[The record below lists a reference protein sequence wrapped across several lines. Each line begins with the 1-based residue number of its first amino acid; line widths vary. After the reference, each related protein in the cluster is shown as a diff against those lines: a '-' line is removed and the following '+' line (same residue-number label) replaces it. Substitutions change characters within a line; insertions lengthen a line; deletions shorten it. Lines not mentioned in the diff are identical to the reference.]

1 MNEII
6 AIAKN
11 TFKEAI
17 RNRVLY
23 VILMFALILIGFSGI
38 LSKLAIAGQDRIV
51 KNMGF
56 MSIDLF
62 GVAIAI
68 FVGVSLV
75 YNELEKKTIY
85 TIVSKPIGRW
95 QFLLGK
101 YFGLLMTVC
110 VNVLIMTLFFLAALH
125 YYDARTNPAGDH
137 GALYIIGQSILR
149 AFVSFF
155 VWTAYPATANVMQ
168 VIAVTLL
175 ELGTITAFAVLFSS
189 FSTPTLSMFFT
200 VLTFVAGRLNEDI
213 IRFADQVRT
222 QAMEAA
228 KAANGWN
235 DLVASVRTEL
245 PLSYY
250 FSLGAAHVVP
260 NLGAFHKTVEQ
271 AIYEP
276 NIQLW
281 PGTILY
287 GFLYIAGILSLAILI
302 FNRRNFK

>member
-23 VILMFALILIGFSGI
+23 VILMFALILIGFSGV
-38 LSKLAIAGQDRIV
+38 LSQLAISSQERIV

-56 MSIDLF
+56 MSINLF

-101 YFGLLMTVC
+101 YFGLTMTVW
-110 VNVLIMTLFFLAALH
+110 VNVLIMTLCFLAAIH
-125 YYDARTNPAGDH
+125 FYDLRNAATTSSEPVGFFT
-137 GALYIIGQSILR
+137 IMGQSVLR

-155 VWTAYPATANVMQ
+155 VWGAYKATATIMP

-175 ELGTITAFAVLFSS
+175 ELGIITAFAVLFSA

-213 IRFADQVRT
+213 IRFADQVKQ
-222 QAMEAA
+222 QALNVAEAA
-228 KAANGWN
+228 HTA
-235 DLVASVRTEL
+235 VQL

-250 FSLGAAHVVP
+250 FALGSAHVVP

-271 AIYEP
+271 AIYESHVS
-276 NIQLW
+276 LW
-281 PGTILY
+281 PGTIAY